1 MKNNSI
7 IFKKVKFTFYS
18 PVSVKIEYSPT
29 GKFINKELFVTEIND
44 TKYIKPEIKRGT
56 NSIIILTENLKIY
69 YKETSDGLSPK
80 NLKIWYKFNNTYKR
94 WCYGQKDHKNLGGSS
109 LDLFKYPKIRG
120 KKLSTGVLS
129 KNGYYVYEDFTYV
142 FWEKDRQWAVQQFIP
157 GYKTLFF
164 IGYGK
169 DYKLGLKEFSK
180 IFGKIPMIPVW
191 AFGFWYSRYYAYHQK
206 EFLDLVDKYRKLNI
220 PIDVMVV
227 DTDWRKNV
235 WRGYD
240 WAEKYFPAPDKFI
253 KQMKKR
259 GIKLTL
265 NDHPGYNSSEILPK
279 DDSHLKKI
287 YKFLGIKSDKEW
299 RCNWGDKKSVK
310 AFCEILIKP
319 KLKQGI
325 DFWWIDGWGADG
337 IYKNEE
343 FFKKYKDVDKMA
355 LGVDGYKTLN
365 PQLWLNFFYYK
376 TTTEVHRKK
385 RPLILSRWGGIG
397 SHRYPVWFSGDTYST
412 WKTLAYQVYFT
423 YTAGNVLTNYWSHD
437 LGGFLGRKI
446 PKDLFLRWIQFGA
459 FSPIMRTHS
468 DHGIREPW
476 KFDKE
481 TVEIFRKYVRL
492 RYRLVPY
499 FYKLSFES
507 YKFASPLIRAMYYEY
522 PFDKNSYK
530 FKYQYLLGQD
540 ILVAPVVKRKNT
552 KKIFFPEGEWLGI
565 EIPENIKGAV
575 IKKFDVPLNIIPAF
589 IKKGSIIPIAQEMKY
604 IGEKDNKVLQF
615 EIFPDNNETE
625 FEYYE
630 DDGISLDYQKGKYL
644 IIPIKVQ
651 KKEKEL
657 ILIIGKQKGAY
668 KKMPRKRKINIIFHF
683 TENIKPRNAFLNKT
697 KIKITKEDRLFGE
710 IKSRFNSYKIIFN
723 YRGNLTK
730 VLITF

>member
-235 WRGYD
+235 WRQ
-240 WAEKYFPAPDKFI
+240 W
-253 KQMKKR
+253 
-259 GIKLTL
+259 
-265 NDHPGYNSSEILPK
+265 
-279 DDSHLKKI
+279 
-287 YKFLGIKSDKEW
+287 
-299 RCNWGDKKSVK
+299 
-310 AFCEILIKP
+310 
-319 KLKQGI
+319 
-325 DFWWIDGWGADG
+325 
-337 IYKNEE
+337 
-343 FFKKYKDVDKMA
+343 
-355 LGVDGYKTLN
+355 
-365 PQLWLNFFYYK
+365 
-376 TTTEVHRKK
+376 
-385 RPLILSRWGGIG
+385 
-397 SHRYPVWFSGDTYST
+397 
-412 WKTLAYQVYFT
+412 
-423 YTAGNVLTNYWSHD
+423 
-437 LGGFLGRKI
+437 
-446 PKDLFLRWIQFGA
+446 
-459 FSPIMRTHS
+459 
-468 DHGIREPW
+468 
-476 KFDKE
+476 
-481 TVEIFRKYVRL
+481 
-492 RYRLVPY
+492 
-499 FYKLSFES
+499 
-507 YKFASPLIRAMYYEY
+507 
-522 PFDKNSYK
+522 
-530 FKYQYLLGQD
+530 
-540 ILVAPVVKRKNT
+540 
-552 KKIFFPEGEWLGI
+552 
-565 EIPENIKGAV
+565 
-575 IKKFDVPLNIIPAF
+575 
-589 IKKGSIIPIAQEMKY
+589 
-604 IGEKDNKVLQF
+604 
-615 EIFPDNNETE
+615 
-625 FEYYE
+625 
-630 DDGISLDYQKGKYL
+630 
-644 IIPIKVQ
+644 
-651 KKEKEL
+651 
-657 ILIIGKQKGAY
+657 
-668 KKMPRKRKINIIFHF
+668 
-683 TENIKPRNAFLNKT
+683 
-697 KIKITKEDRLFGE
+697 
-710 IKSRFNSYKIIFN
+710 
-723 YRGNLTK
+723 
-730 VLITF
+730 